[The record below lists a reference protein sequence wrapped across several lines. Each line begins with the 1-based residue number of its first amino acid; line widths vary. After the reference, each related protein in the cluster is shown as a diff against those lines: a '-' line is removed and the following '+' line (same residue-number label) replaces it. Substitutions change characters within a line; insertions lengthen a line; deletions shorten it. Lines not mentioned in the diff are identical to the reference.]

1 MKFYIAVEEMRSTV
15 VEVEAENSEEAK
27 QKAEKAY
34 SEDKICLN
42 NVDYID
48 DGTCFYDETD
58 KYKPCVD
65 SGLCADFQK
74 ILWYEDF
81 NGGK

>member
-15 VEVEAENSEEAK
+15 VEVEAETESEAIFK
-27 QKAEKAY
+27 VEKAY

-48 DGTCFYDETD
+48 DGTCFYDETE
-58 KYKPCVD
+58 KFKKIEKTVAFKKFSKKKED
-65 SGLCADFQK
+65 SR
-74 ILWYEDF
+74 
-81 NGGK
+81 

>member
-48 DGTCFYDETD
+48 DGTCFYDETKVWKGAID
-58 KYKPCVD
+58 NGYD
-65 SGLCADFQK
+65 ADFQK
-74 ILWYEDF
+74 IS
-81 NGGK
+81 

>member
-48 DGTCFYDETD
+48 DGTCFYDEVDESTRVPLEVLNLTG
-58 KYKPCVD
+58 KY
-65 SGLCADFQK
+65 
-74 ILWYEDF
+74 E
-81 NGGK
+81 